1 MKNSS
6 TKAETTTSSLP
17 IGNTDVIRSFL
28 KDNLQIGI
36 SADGTCITVKIW
48 LGDEVIT
55 ECTECISIY
64 KRDVYGLD

>member
-1 MKNSS
+1 MS
-6 TKAETTTSSLP
+6 TKDEAMTVSQN
-17 IGNTDVIRSFL
+17 GQQTDVIRSFL
-28 KDNLQIGI
+28 RDNLQIGI